1 MAMYNDEGRMVGR
14 VENGWM
20 VKTGLDPNIHQLRT
34 PPAWATDVEHLQVL
48 KDQDCFG
55 LKLLTTDGKEWSATL
70 AQFERYGIHIDRSHG
85 PQIALPLKHWT
96 VRASEQ
102 GILL

>member
-1 MAMYNDEGRMVGR
+1 MAMYNEEGKLVGR

-48 KDQDCFG
+48 KDQDCVG

-70 AQFERYGIHIDRSHG
+70 AQFERYGIQIDRSHG

-96 VRASEQ
+96 VRASQQ
-102 GILL
+102 GRLL